1 MSSEEMEDYRRSI
14 PLLKYNFILDTS
26 LIHLVVTLPGKEE
39 IILYR
44 KGSCGCFPCLSGISE
59 ECESL
64 EKFKEHPSFIQM
76 VKRTFL
82 VKGDQ
87 RGKAPNDEE
96 DEFELD
102 EGERNECDEMF
113 IEMEASKYTQQDDLA
128 VIKTGDDHPY
138 YLLKVTCN

>member
-44 KGSCGCFPCLSGISE
+44 KGSCGCFPCLNGINE

-82 VKGDQ
+82 VKGIKE
-87 RGKAPNDEE
+87 GKPQVMKRMNSSWM
-96 DEFELD
+96 
-102 EGERNECDEMF
+102 RVREMNV
-113 IEMEASKYTQQDDLA
+113 MKC
-128 VIKTGDDHPY
+128 
-138 YLLKVTCN
+138 LLKWRHPSTHNKMI